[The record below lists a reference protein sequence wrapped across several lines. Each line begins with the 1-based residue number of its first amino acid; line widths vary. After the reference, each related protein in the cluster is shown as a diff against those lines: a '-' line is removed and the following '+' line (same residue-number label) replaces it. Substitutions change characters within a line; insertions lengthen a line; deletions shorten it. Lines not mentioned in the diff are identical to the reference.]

1 MEDDGMPTRPEV
13 EFDFNLPHGLD
24 AEQETVAHNADTD
37 DVVRSR
43 SDGGHDDD
51 EPMEDVQQAVQRD
64 LELNAPRQNAA
75 QHDMNYNT
83 LEEGFSDDE
92 DAPKAFDRSWT
103 AHQARRSSP
112 KSKKSPRTDD
122 GDDEASPR
130 SKKPR
135 QSLFGGLTEEV
146 EEDHFDDLFEEQ
158 PDDPLVDEGVDLP
171 ETEIPRQSI
180 GNRMSSLNLDQ
191 QERELSPFEQ
201 QFNLGFEQPGDSDRE
216 GMSSRGSPAPSDGE
230 IVIPPDTQP
239 AYGLRQGI
247 DRKKTYTYVDQD
259 ASGNFDPAQEAQ
271 NKALKL
277 KQAKAV
283 KAAKAA
289 NRFKKGKQRAPQEN
303 IMKCIVKLPFES
315 FGNVRNVTNE
325 EDNWP
330 ANWSDIDSEAERE
343 LQEYRDFFR
352 RKTPDC
358 TMQQP
363 IEDPRSEVDDLTGH
377 PAARGCTSCRNNGT
391 DCSLVSGG
399 EYPCQEC
406 LDMAQECEPIISP
419 TEKGRCK
426 QCVEDNNE
434 RCSFEDEPRQAICD
448 HCADNEYICEALP
461 PVGYRAERIIID
473 EIIYTENRPHIQ
485 CTHCRLEKK
494 RCSLKKKTDKPP
506 CKRCKKNHIGCTFQD
521 IPKVV
526 KEKKKKVLGPT
537 EGDAPE
543 VAVPD
548 HDYFTKE
555 DLEDL
560 YGEDVPMFSRSPTPE
575 LEMEDEAGH
584 KGKLTKIKT
593 CFAHPIQFG
602 GQNNTSDCNFCE
614 IPNFGFTGLFEK
626 EVHVIQWH
634 NGMGYTEVGGGHAEN
649 SSGGTTM
656 CQDCTMSR
664 VQIVACEGHEIQHI
678 FPNGMTPDFDQT
690 AADLLDSAETP
701 AGCQQQL
708 QRWCSM
714 CFTPASFTCRTH
726 QTSLFDQEIEGCGL
740 KLCIGCQVRLTQKF
754 NNDSSLMAETLDLEP
769 KASADEDMDPENSM
783 VVRADVGFLC
793 QEGLL
798 MRSLGHEAEESEL

>member
-1 MEDDGMPTRPEV
+1 MPPRPDV
-13 EFDFNLPHGLD
+13 DFDFNLPHGLD
-24 AEQETVAHNADTD
+24 DDATGEQQEPHAQSFNNDLFSQNDNPLDDT
-37 DVVRSR
+37 
-43 SDGGHDDD
+43 HQ
-51 EPMEDVQQAVQRD
+51 PMELDQDHNQGG
-64 LELNAPRQNAA
+64 QNSV
-75 QHDMNYNT
+75 HDDMNYNG
-83 LEEGFSDDE
+83 LEEGFSDDD

-103 AHQARRSSP
+103 THQARRSSL

-122 GDDEASPR
+122 GDDEPSPR
-130 SKKPR
+130 TKKPR
-135 QSLFGGLTEEV
+135 QSLFGGLVEEV

-158 PDDPLVDEGVDLP
+158 PDDCLVDEEVDLP
-171 ETEIPRQSI
+171 ETEMPRQSI

-191 QERELSPFEQ
+191 QEREVSPFEQ

-230 IVIPPDTQP
+230 VVIPPDTQP

-259 ASGNFDPAQEAQ
+259 ASGNFDPAQETQ

-277 KQAKAV
+277 KQAKAA

-289 NRFKKGKQRAPQEN
+289 NRFKKGKQRATQEN
-303 IMKCIVKLPFES
+303 IMKCIVRLRFEN

-330 ANWSDIDSEAERE
+330 EEWSDINSDAERE

-352 RKTPDC
+352 RRTPDRI
-358 TMQQP
+358 MQQP
-363 IEDPRSEVDDLTGH
+363 IEDPRAEVDDLTGH
-377 PAARGCTSCRNNGT
+377 PAARGCTSCRNNET
-391 DCSLVSGG
+391 SCSLVAGG
-399 EYPCQEC
+399 TYPCDEC
-406 LDMAQECEPIISP
+406 FDMAQECEPIISP

-426 QCVEDNNE
+426 QCVEDRNE

-448 HCADNEYICEALP
+448 NCADNEYICEALP
-461 PVGYRAERIIID
+461 PLGYRAERIIID
-473 EIIYTENRPHIQ
+473 DIIYTENRPHIQ

-526 KEKKKKVLGPT
+526 KEKKKKLLGPT

-560 YGEDVPMFSRSPTPE
+560 YGEDVPMFSRSPSPE
-575 LEMEDEAGH
+575 LEMEDEVGR
-584 KGKLTKIKT
+584 KGKLTTIKT

-602 GQNNTSDCNFCE
+602 GQKDTSDCNFCE

-649 SSGGTTM
+649 SNGG
-656 CQDCTMSR
+656 R
-664 VQIVACEGHEIQHI
+664 VQIVACGGHEIQHI
-678 FPNGMTPDFDQT
+678 FPIGMTPDFDQT
-690 AADLLDSAETP
+690 AADLLESAETP

-714 CFTPASFTCRTH
+714 CFTPATFTCSTR

-754 NNDSSLMAETLDLEP
+754 DNDSSLMAETLDLEP

>member
-1 MEDDGMPTRPEV
+1 MAKMVNQNMPPKPEV
-13 EFDFNLPHGLD
+13 EFDFNLPHGIDGEASLSNEPD
-24 AEQETVAHNADTD
+24 SLIPQTD
-37 DVVRSR
+37 
-43 SDGGHDDD
+43 H
-51 EPMEDVQQAVQRD
+51 EPMEDVQQTVERD
-64 LELNAPRQNAA
+64 HDMNLSHENSA

-83 LEEGFSDDE
+83 LEVGFSDDD

-112 KSKKSPRTDD
+112 KKKKSPRAEDS
-122 GDDEASPR
+122 DDEASPK

-135 QSLFGGLTEEV
+135 HSLFGGSAEEV
-146 EEDHFDDLFEEQ
+146 EEDDLEDLFEE
-158 PDDPLVDEGVDLP
+158 PPEDRLIDEDENLP
-171 ETEIPRQSI
+171 ETELRKHSI

-191 QERELSPFEQ
+191 QEREASPLEQ
-201 QFNLGFEQPGDSDRE
+201 QFNVGFQQPGDSDRE

-230 IVIPPDTQP
+230 VIIPPDTQP

-259 ASGNFDPAQEAQ
+259 ASGNFDPAQETQ

-277 KQAKAV
+277 KQAKA
-283 KAAKAA
+283 AKAA
-289 NRFKKGKQRAPQEN
+289 HRFKKGKQRASKQTV
-303 IMKCIVKLPFES
+303 MKCIVRLPFEN

-330 ANWSDIDSEAERE
+330 ADWSDIDSEAERE

-352 RKTPDC
+352 RKSPDR
-358 TMQQP
+358 TMQHP
-363 IEDPRSEVDDLTGH
+363 IEDPLAE
-377 PAARGCTSCRNNGT
+377 
-391 DCSLVSGG
+391 DCF
-399 EYPCQEC
+399 
-406 LDMAQECEPIISP
+406 DMAIECDPILSP

-426 QCVEDNNE
+426 QCAEDGNE
-434 RCSFEDEPRQAICD
+434 RCSFEDSPGQAICD

-473 EIIYTENRPHIQ
+473 EVIYTEDRPHTQ
-485 CTHCRLEKK
+485 CTNCRLEKK

-506 CKRCKKNHIGCTFQD
+506 CKRCKKNHIGCTFWD

-526 KEKKKKVLGPT
+526 KEKKAKVLGPT

-548 HDYFTKE
+548 HNYFTKE

-575 LEMEDEAGH
+575 LEMEDNAGH
-584 KGKLTKIKT
+584 KGKLTKINT

-602 GQNNTSDCNFCE
+602 GQKNTSDCNFCE

-649 SSGGTTM
+649 SNGGTTM
-656 CQDCTMSR
+656 CQDCTMRR

-690 AADLLDSAETP
+690 ATDLLESAETS
-701 AGCQQQL
+701 AGVQQQL

-714 CFTPASFTCRTH
+714 CFTPATFACRTH
-726 QTSLFDQEIEGCGL
+726 QISLFDQEIEGCGL
-740 KLCIGCQVRLTQKF
+740 RLCIGCQIRLTQQF
-754 NNDSSLMAETLDLEP
+754 NNDSSLMAETLDREP
-769 KASADEDMDPENSM
+769 KASADEDIDPENNM
-783 VVRADVGFLC
+783 VVRADVGLLC
-793 QEGLL
+793 QQGLL
-798 MRSLGHEAEESEL
+798 MRSLAHEAEETDI

>member
-1 MEDDGMPTRPEV
+1 MAQMVDQNMPPRPEV
-13 EFDFNLPHGLD
+13 EFDFNLPHGIDSEVSLSNEPD
-24 AEQETVAHNADTD
+24 NIVPQTD
-37 DVVRSR
+37 
-43 SDGGHDDD
+43 H
-51 EPMEDVQQAVQRD
+51 EPMEDVQQTVEQDDALGPLLQD
-64 LELNAPRQNAA
+64 SA

-122 GDDEASPR
+122 GDDEPSPR
-130 SKKPR
+130 TKKPR
-135 QSLFGGLTEEV
+135 QSLFGGLAEEV
-146 EEDHFDDLFEEQ
+146 EEDRFDDLFEEQ
-158 PDDPLVDEGVDLP
+158 PDDHLVDEEVDLP
-171 ETEIPRQSI
+171 ETEMPRQSI

-191 QERELSPFEQ
+191 EEKEADPFEQ

-277 KQAKAV
+277 KQAKAA

-289 NRFKKGKQRAPQEN
+289 NRLKKGKQRAPQEN

-315 FGNVRNVTNE
+315 FGNVRNLTNE

-330 ANWSDIDSEAERE
+330 DQWSDIDSEAERE

-352 RKTPDC
+352 RRTPDR
-358 TMQQP
+358 TIQHP
-363 IEDPRSEVDDLTGH
+363 IEDPRAEVDDLTGH
-377 PAARGCTSCRNNGT
+377 PVARGCTSCRNNDT

-399 EYPCQEC
+399 TYPCDGC
-406 LDMAQECEPIISP
+406 FDMAQECEPIISP

-426 QCVEDNNE
+426 QCVEDRNE

-448 HCADNEYICEALP
+448 HCAENEYICEALP
-461 PVGYRAERIIID
+461 PVDYRAERIRID
-473 EIIYTENRPHIQ
+473 EIIYTPNRPHIQ

-526 KEKKKKVLGPT
+526 KEKKKRVLGPT

-555 DLEDL
+555 DLEDM

-575 LEMEDEAGH
+575 LEMEDEVGR
-584 KGKLTKIKT
+584 KGKLTTIKT

-602 GQNNTSDCNFCE
+602 GQKDTSDCNFCE

-649 SSGGTTM
+649 SNGAPPG
-656 CQDCTMSR
+656 R
-664 VQIVACEGHEIQHI
+664 VQIVACPGHEIQHI

-690 AADLLDSAETP
+690 AADLLDSAETST
-701 AGCQQQL
+701 GVQQQL

-714 CFTPASFTCRTH
+714 CFTPATFTCRTH
-726 QTSLFDQEIEGCGL
+726 QISLFDQEIEGCGL
-740 KLCIGCQVRLTQKF
+740 RLCIGCQVRLTQKF
-754 NNDSSLMAETLDLEP
+754 NNDSSIMAETLDLEP